1 MKVQGF
7 VIEFIISAV
16 LVLVVFGAAADE
28 EASFAYHSC
37 FIIFAHNLDGKL
49 SLPDS
54 VPNVHSCFTKM
65 VWWRYLKQLSTC
77 FNCHRHPP
85 ADAYT
90 HTGQQGC
97 TWFSATCNR
106 TCHHYLPSFCC
117 KYCHCHLSFIIK
129 LAFITTFKTISILI
143 AITACHLFAV
153 SIVTCHYSY
162 ASIIGVIRF
171 L

>member
-37 FIIFAHNLDGKL
+37 FIIFAYNLDGKL

-65 VWWRYLKQLSTC
+65 VWWRYLKQLSTY
-77 FNCHRHPP
+77 FKQPSILMR
-85 ADAYT
+85 T
-90 HTGQQGC
+90 HYTGQQGC
-97 TWFSATCNR
+97 TWFSAACNR

-117 KYCHCHLSFIIK
+117 KYCHCHFSFTIK
-129 LAFITTFKTISILI
+129 LSVITTFTSILI
-143 AITACHLFAV
+143 LINT
-153 SIVTCHYSY
+153 
-162 ASIIGVIRF
+162 
-171 L
+171 